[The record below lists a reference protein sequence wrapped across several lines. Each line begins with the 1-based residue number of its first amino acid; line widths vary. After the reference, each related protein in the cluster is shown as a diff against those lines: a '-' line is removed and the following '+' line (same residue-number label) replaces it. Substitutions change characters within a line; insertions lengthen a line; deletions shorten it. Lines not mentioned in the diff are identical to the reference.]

1 LKLHKPFLKTPWKP
15 IWNGFVGHVKEFL
28 ESMVSYLDEFANIAN
43 SNQTILQLLTSP
55 HNEPT
60 FVNSKAKQC
69 VSQHLNHFYHS

>member
-43 SNQTILQLLTSP
+43 SNQTILQLLTFP
-55 HNEPT
+55 
-60 FVNSKAKQC
+60 KK
-69 VSQHLNHFYHS
+69 